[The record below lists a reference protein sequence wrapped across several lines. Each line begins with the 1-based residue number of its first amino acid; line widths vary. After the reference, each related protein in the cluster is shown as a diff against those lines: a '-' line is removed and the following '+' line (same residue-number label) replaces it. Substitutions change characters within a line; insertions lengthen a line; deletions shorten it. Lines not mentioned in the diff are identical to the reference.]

1 MVKAPDLPISRTAG
15 LNKHIYMDVVGW
27 SGEIFKCSKVVVE
40 GFALFYLSEQIKG
53 KKMIGFHMNINSNWW
68 CDILIDVC
76 SF

>member
-1 MVKAPDLPISRTAG
+1 
-15 LNKHIYMDVVGW
+15 MDVVEW

-53 KKMIGFHMNINSNWW
+53 KKWLVSIWISIAIGHG